1 MASMVHTK
9 TLFNCT
15 DALRLSNVFATEAQQ
30 SAIEAYFS
38 SHYGISTRLV
48 QDVEITNFIEPTGWS
63 DATFVTVNQ
72 PNSLELLQIGGKH
85 LITAHT
91 PRDVTKRAARF
102 AAMNTV
108 RGLLDA
114 DESGQYWPRF
124 PYGGLF
130 NFRYDYFANGDPER
144 CLTVGSTRERSITFL
159 EGICE
164 LLQLNAFVD
173 IYGRTVPYQTVT
185 AAADPFRVVWAG
197 SEGDGGSFVLES
209 GDASSW
215 DTYATAN
222 SLETLSIQQ
231 LYPSVP

>member
-1 MASMVHTK
+1 MVYTK
-9 TLFNCT
+9 TAFNCT
-15 DALRLSNVFATEAQQ
+15 DNLVLDNVFESSSQQ
-30 SAIEAYFS
+30 TAIEAYFS
-38 SHYGISTRLV
+38 AHYGVSTRLA
-48 QDVEITNFIEPTGWS
+48 QDIEINNFDEPTGWS
-63 DATFVTVNQ
+63 DAIFVTVNQ
-72 PNSLELLQIGGKH
+72 PPTLELVQIGGKH
-85 LITAHT
+85 PISAHT
-91 PRDVTKRAARF
+91 PRDVAKRAERF

-130 NFRYDYFANGDPER
+130 NYRYDFFANGDPRR
-144 CLTVGSTRERSITFL
+144 CLTVGSTRARSLAFL
-159 EGICE
+159 EGICGI
-164 LLQLNAFVD
+164 LRINAFVD
-173 IYGRTVPYQTVT
+173 IYERPTPYQTVT

-197 SEGDGGSFVLES
+197 ESGDGGSFVLES

-222 SLETLSIQQ
+222 SIETLSIQQ